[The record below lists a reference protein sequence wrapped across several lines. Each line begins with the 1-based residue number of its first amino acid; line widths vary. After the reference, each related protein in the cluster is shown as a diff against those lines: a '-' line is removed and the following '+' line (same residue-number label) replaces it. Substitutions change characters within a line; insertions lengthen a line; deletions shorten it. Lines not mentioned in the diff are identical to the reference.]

1 MKRKIRNTV
10 TYLVFLA
17 IGVFLF
23 YLASLDITRGALAI
37 EKNSTRFEVGKGLE
51 RCQDNQRLIRISSAT
66 EDLFDTPFSLRSDES
81 TRPFYTDVFPNQDEG
96 ALEICLPAGWYHIE
110 VESFKLGQTV
120 VLEGI
125 DKTSILAEDMR
136 KARIPG
142 IVLSVIFG
150 YLAIVSRG
158 LRWTLMLEPLGHHPG
173 KWRSIH
179 AVAFAY
185 FANTFV
191 PRSGEL
197 ARCVALNQTDDIP
210 VDRLFGTVISER
222 VVDFVMLVT
231 ITAIAFMTNI
241 DAFTGLLSGRQDA
254 TVSAEQGGF
263 PWVTVAIIV
272 GIPLL
277 LLMVLRRTIL
287 FKTLINKVR
296 GFLVGVSEGLRS
308 VITMRRKGLFI
319 FHTFFIWCMYFSS
332 TYAIFLSIDATASL
346 PLTSALFIM
355 VAGGFGMVIPAPG
368 GIGSYHWM
376 IKLAFIALGLSGTLG
391 FAVANVLWLTQ
402 TVMMI
407 VGGAIG
413 YLFLMWFRIRRDRR
427 ILPVNE

>member
-37 EKNSTRFEVGKGLE
+37 EKNSTRFEVGRGLE
-51 RCQDNQRLIRISSAT
+51 KCEQNQRLIRISAAT
-66 EDLFDTPFSLRSDES
+66 DDLFNTPFSLRADEN
-81 TRPFYTDVFPNQDEG
+81 TQPFYTDVFPNQDEG
-96 ALEICLPAGWYHIE
+96 ALEICLPAGWYHIDI
-110 VESFKLGQTV
+110 ESFKSGQTV

-125 DKTSILAEDMR
+125 DKTAVLAEDMR
-136 KARIPG
+136 KAKIPG

-158 LRWTLMLEPLGHHPG
+158 LRWTLMLDPLGHHPG

-185 FANTFV
+185 FANIFV

-222 VVDFVMLVT
+222 VVDFVMLAS
-231 ITAIAFMTNI
+231 ITAIAFATNI
-241 DAFTGLLSGRQDA
+241 EAFTRLLSGRQDGNIN
-254 TVSAEQGGF
+254 TEESSF
-263 PWVTVAIIV
+263 PWLMIAIVAGV
-272 GIPLL
+272 LL
-277 LLMVLRRTIL
+277 LLLLVLRRTIF

-296 GFLVGVSEGLRS
+296 GFLFGVSEGLRS
-308 VITMRRKGLFI
+308 VITMRKKGRFI
-319 FHTFFIWCMYFSS
+319 FYTFFIWGMYFCS

-407 VGGAIG
+407 VAGAIG
-413 YLFLMWFRIRRDRR
+413 YLFLMWFRVRRDRR